1 MGAVKLAKSRTLVHI
16 PIVHSEDDMG
26 SASNALRQA
35 YMRQK
40 GLEAWEQSRLAIKQ
54 FWADTDAAF
63 WALDVNFH
71 QTRIYQDGLPVCGFE
86 AKIVQDL
93 AESPAGG
100 MNYKILARLIGMG
113 AKLEGTEDL
122 KLLLKEREM
131 LISGNSDSEG
141 NVNSA
146 SASVKSKLL
155 DTRDYFIASRIDAT
169 LQSGEIGFLFLGAL
183 HNVTAKISDTIKI
196 VSLKEF
202 SRSN

>member
-1 MGAVKLAKSRTLVHI
+1 MIKSRTLVHI

-26 SASNALRQA
+26 SASNVLRQA

-63 WALDVNFH
+63 SALNVNFH

-100 MNYKILARLIGMG
+100 INYKILARLIGMG

-122 KLLLKEREM
+122 KLLLKERDM
-131 LISGNSDSEG
+131 LVNGNSDSEG
-141 NVNSA
+141 NLNLA
-146 SASVKSKLL
+146 SASVKNKLL

-169 LQSGEIGFLFLGAL
+169 LQPGEIGFLFLGAL
-183 HNVTAKISDTIKI
+183 HNINAKISTTIKI
-196 VSLKEF
+196 VSLEEF
-202 SRSN
+202 SLSN